1 MMKKLSLVLSM
12 VATLLCSGLAQ
23 AAEKKEVVVGFA
35 NRTLNGAY
43 FAALSEHVKQFG
55 EAAGYKIILTDA
67 RADFTKQVADCEDM
81 VAQGIN
87 YLLLNPQDP
96 MAGIQIARNAA
107 AKGIKV
113 LTIDSDISLEAPVVT
128 RILPDNAGNNLLI
141 GEYAAKAA
149 GKTPIKLSL
158 ISGNQG
164 NLVGRARSTNF
175 ILGIIEGQLRDINR
189 TEMVILTQVWGNW
202 DQAGGLKAMED
213 VLVAQPE
220 TNTVYAE
227 NDDMALGAYRAVF
240 AAGKQ
245 GKVNIYSYDG
255 NKNAYKAIVD
265 GQLMATGENNPEK
278 MAKAAIEIISKL
290 EAGETRFNDY
300 TVMPTLMVNK
310 DNAKKIYNPKS
321 LF

>member
-1 MMKKLSLVLSM
+1 MKRFAVLCVMALMLVGAS
-12 VATLLCSGLAQ
+12 LAQ
-23 AAEKKEVVVGFA
+23 AAEKPKVGFS

-43 FAALSEHVKQFG
+43 FAALSEHFKQFG
-55 EAAGYKIILTDA
+55 EAAGYTVILTDA
-67 RADFTKQVADCEDM
+67 RADFTKQIADCEDM
-81 VAQGIN
+81 LAQGIK
-87 YLLLNPQDP
+87 YLVLNPQDP

-113 LTIDSDISLEAPVVT
+113 ITIDSDISLDAPVIT

-141 GEYAAKAA
+141 GEYAAKVA
-149 GKTPIKLSL
+149 GKNPIKLAL

-175 ILGIIEGQLRDINR
+175 ILGIVEEQLRGMNR
-189 TEMVILTQVWGNW
+189 SNMQILTQVWGNW

-220 TNTVYAE
+220 TNTVYTE
-227 NDDMALGAYRAVF
+227 NDDMALGAYRAVL

-245 GKVNIYSYDG
+245 GNIHIYTYDG
-255 NKNAYKAIVD
+255 NKNAYKAIID
-265 GQLMATGENNPEK
+265 GHLMATGENNPKK
-278 MAKAAIEIISKL
+278 MAQAAVDIINKM

-300 TVMPTLMVNK
+300 TIMPTLMVNK
-310 DNAKKIYNPKS
+310 ENAEKVYDPKS